1 MNHSFKEKKRGIRRI
16 YFAFINSLSGLK
28 FGWSESAF
36 KQETLIFVIALPTSF
51 WIGRNWVEI
60 VILNGSIVFVLTVEL
75 LNTAIEVTHDRISTN
90 WNKSTKVAKDL
101 GSAAVF
107 ISFLFCIVVWITAF
121 FRSIIFV

>member
-1 MNHSFKEKKRGIRRI
+1 MNNSFKEKKRGIRRI
-16 YFAFINSLSGLK
+16 YFAFFNSLSGLK

-36 KQETLIFVIALPTSF
+36 KQEILIFVIALPASF
-51 WIGRNWVEI
+51 WVGQNWVEV

-75 LNTAIEVTHDRISTN
+75 LNTAIEVTHDRISTD
-90 WNKSTKVAKDL
+90 WHKLTKCAKDL

-107 ISFLFCIVVWITAF
+107 ISFLFCIVVWGTAF